1 MTQKDHQNTFLG
13 EKNLTRMTEDK
24 RWGDMKGE
32 NIIFTL
38 EGAEEYSEELYLI
51 LTEKNRRYHI

>member
-1 MTQKDHQNTFLG
+1 
-13 EKNLTRMTEDK
+13 MTEDK
-24 RWGDMKGE
+24 RWGDMKEE

-51 LTEKNRRYHI
+51 LREKKQKIPHLGKKDAFKIITFRTKKV

>member
-1 MTQKDHQNTFLG
+1 
-13 EKNLTRMTEDK
+13 MTEDK
-24 RWGDMKGE
+24 RWGDMKEE

-51 LTEKNRRYHI
+51 LRKKNRRYHI